1 MSPQKRMIGT
11 NPPSFLVGCVDMAP
25 TDRSLAH
32 CSSFVA
38 RDESLLGSDSS
49 ERCPRLIHSFIDSM
63 DQSLR
68 NYLVIPV
75 PRYSRVC
82 IPLPRLTALPQP
94 SSPSLARSI
103 AAPEPGLVRPY
114 LRRPGSTDRPLP
126 GALTAPRSPGPG
138 AGREHLAS

>member
-63 DQSLR
+63 DQSFR

-75 PRYSRVC
+75 PRYPVYVSPYPALLLC
-82 IPLPRLTALPQP
+82 LSLPRPVLLDQLLRP
-94 SSPSLARSI
+94 SPDSFVLIFEGQDQRIDRS
-103 AAPEPGLVRPY
+103 R
-114 LRRPGSTDRPLP
+114 
-126 GALTAPRSPGPG
+126 
-138 AGREHLAS
+138 GR